1 MYVFLAKRLRQQYLP
16 FSFSVVSNLIDWY
29 FPYYYKYLWL
39 SISMGYFEINEHLL
53 LQIKLFMYLYFMLY
67 IFFIYLMLCLFVC
80 LDFTA
85 RQHIN
90 GHIVPNAI
98 IGLKYYVKICK

>member
-1 MYVFLAKRLRQQYLP
+1 MQNGGHKVNFYQN
-16 FSFSVVSNLIDWY
+16 SVPCHIVQ
-29 FPYYYKYLWL
+29 KV
-39 SISMGYFEINEHLL
+39 
-53 LQIKLFMYLYFMLY
+53 QI
-67 IFFIYLMLCLFVC
+67 LMLPTQYFVCLFVC

-98 IGLKYYVKICK
+98 IGFKYYVKLCK